1 MNSKIKPL
9 YTTFLL
15 GIKLCGYKLGIEFN
29 KHVLAV
35 EKFTYSSKV
44 VNVYIVYDL
53 YACEKF
59 RLEILQ

>member
-1 MNSKIKPL
+1 M

-35 EKFTYSSKV
+35 EQFTYSSKV

-53 YACEKF
+53 DACEKF